1 MRYVIFLFNFINIW
15 GCNSAQDNKAATKDS
30 NFNETKN
37 IVCDQNY
44 DSLLIKYANEFNPTT
59 IDLNS
64 SLSSDLKSFLLSVD
78 TNCLRKQTE
87 YKYFIALIL
96 EKLSLY
102 HLKCCNQQ
110 Y

>member
-1 MRYVIFLFNFINIW
+1 MRYIIFIFNFIGLW
-15 GCNSAQDNKAATKDS
+15 GCNSASDNKPVIKDS
-30 NFNETKN
+30 SINETKT

-44 DSLLIKYANEFNPTT
+44 DSLLLKYANEFTPTT

-96 EKLSLY
+96 EKLALH
-102 HLKCCNQQ
+102 HLKCC
-110 Y
+110 